1 MEGSAASTG
10 ECAVLAWTRTR
21 ARGSPAGRVI
31 RWLHARRVAYAC
43 TWHPRPSCA
52 ADAPA
57 AAPAAAAA
65 DDACGKDSTSALD
78 YSVGLHIGSVFI
90 LLAVSLLG
98 SLLPVALH
106 ISSKSTLVLTLVKL
120 GTFFGFGTILATAFI
135 HMLSPAAQNLSS
147 PCLPASWNDLYDSWA
162 YLFVVVAIMVMQLI
176 DFCIEGAYQRYCV
189 SAGACGDPQQQ
200 QQQQQQRVGKQP
212 HTPACHEQ
220 AHDADVH
227 THHAVVVGAMASL
240 HQTRRPLDEGGGE
253 AQQQQQQQ
261 QRGSSSGGDL
271 SHHHHHQQQGDI
283 GVGDLEG
290 GLSRV
295 HSSSEDVDDDGG
307 ECQRMGACLP
317 AGPPACPPFCPPACP
332 SEPPVPVELLA

>member
-1 MEGSAASTG
+1 MHLT
-10 ECAVLAWTRTR
+10 
-21 ARGSPAGRVI
+21 P
-31 RWLHARRVAYAC
+31 
-43 TWHPRPSCA
+43 

-57 AAPAAAAA
+57 AAPAT

-78 YSVGLHIGSVFI
+78 YSVGLHIGAVFI

-120 GTFFGFGTILATAFI
+120 GTFFGFGTILSTAFI

-147 PCLPASWNDLYDSWA
+147 PCLPAAWNDMYESWA
-162 YLFVVVAIMVMQLI
+162 YLFVVVAIMLMQLI
-176 DFCIEGAYQRYCV
+176 DYCIEGAYQRYCV
-189 SAGACGDPQQQ
+189 AGGGGAAAPGDPLQQQ
-200 QQQQQQRVGKQP
+200 QQQQQQRVSKQP

-227 THHAVVVGAMASL
+227 THHAVVVGAIASL
-240 HQTRRPLDEGGGE
+240 HQTSRPLEEGGRGE
-253 AQQQQQQQ
+253 MQQQQQQP
-261 QRGSSSGGDL
+261 GSSSGGDL
-271 SHHHHHQQQGDI
+271 SHHHHHHHREHDDDGC
-283 GVGDLEG
+283 GDLEGG

-307 ECQRMGACLP
+307 EC
-317 AGPPACPPFCPPACP
+317 
-332 SEPPVPVELLA
+332 V